1 MQRKH
6 RLCSRLS
13 TFLNLDFHLTTFEM
27 VNILVRDIDRMK
39 FYSIDDRYNI
49 IFNNF
54 IDILFV
60 CVQN

>member
-27 VNILVRDIDRMK
+27 VNIPVRDIDILKVHAYAR
-39 FYSIDDRYNI
+39 SPP
-49 IFNNF
+49 FNQARCF
-54 IDILFV
+54 
-60 CVQN
+60 CVDA

>member
-27 VNILVRDIDRMK
+27 ANIPIRDIDRMK
-39 FYSIDDRYNI
+39 
-49 IFNNF
+49 
-54 IDILFV
+54 V
-60 CVQN
+60 